1 MYSRIYKQY
10 DIFVKLINEILMKFS
25 IIEVVVDIS
34 SCIHTAPYESMEDI
48 KNKLNHIHIRKYTR
62 GGVWLNTASIFCT
75 YVMNTQILVTSTIPS
90 LQIPSIF

>member
-48 KNKLNHIHIRKYTR
+48 KNKLNHIHIWKYTR
-62 GGVWLNTASIFCT
+62 GGVAEYCIN
-75 YVMNTQILVTSTIPS
+75 ILHICDEHTDSGY
-90 LQIPSIF
+90 